1 MDDAILTLFIIVFL
15 VGIYIG
21 CRICSGNEK
30 NSRAE
35 DPSDKAPPALLSEN
49 ARLTQSL
56 QYRCSENQRLEQEN
70 EQLRLRIKQYN
81 EETDKTVSLQ
91 NLIEATQQA
100 QHCLEEKQLCFERV
114 VEEHKQNY
122 PWFSGLISDI
132 EYAYDEK
139 TVKFLREKK
148 RPALRAADSVQK
160 IATEK
165 RELLA
170 QNKMLQYQLNYYEA
184 VFPWL
189 EEFKEI
195 DPKEAYE
202 LVQVSE
208 VAEENSEYD
217 RLRNWLSPEE
227 YSSLSTA
234 EKLQLALDRY
244 NRREKTNWQI
254 GIEYERFVGYEYE
267 QRGFRVSY
275 IGALNGVEDM
285 GRDLIAR
292 SPTEVLIIQCKRW
305 AQEKT
310 IHEKHIFQLYG
321 TVVLYQLQSK
331 VPVRGVFVTTTKL
344 SSVASDC
351 ADYLKIEVIEN
362 HSLSSYP
369 QIKCNVSTAT
379 GEKIY
384 HLPFDLQYDRT
395 MLNPEDGDFYVATV
409 KEAEEAGFRHAYR
422 WHSE

>member
-1 MDDAILTLFIIVFL
+1 MEELVDQAKTVMDTIGFLIGVLFF
-15 VGIYIG
+15 GSIYYSSFK
-21 CRICSGNEK
+21 RRADEK
-30 NSRAE
+30 KEQKRKLKEEYDSI
-35 DPSDKAPPALLSEN
+35 SH
-49 ARLTQSL
+49 SL
-56 QYRCSENQRLEQEN
+56 QEKKQQLKNVEILLNQ
-70 EQLRLRIKQYN
+70 KQ
-81 EETDKTVSLQ
+81 S
-91 NLIEATQQA
+91 
-100 QHCLEEKQLCFERV
+100 CFEHV
-114 VEEHKQNY
+114 VNEHKQNY
-122 PWFSGLISDI
+122 PWFAGLISDI
-132 EYAYDEK
+132 EYVYDEK
-139 TVKFLREKK
+139 TSQYLREKS
-148 RPALRAADSVQK
+148 RPALKAADNVQRL
-160 IATEK
+160 ATEK

-189 EEFKEI
+189 EEFKEL
-195 DPKEAYE
+195 DPKEAYD
-202 LVQVSE
+202 LVQDSD
-208 VAEENSEYD
+208 ADEESSEYT

-227 YSSLSTA
+227 YNALSTA
-234 EKLQLALDRY
+234 DKLQLALDRY

-267 QRGFRVSY
+267 QKGFRVSY

-344 SSVASDC
+344 SSVASAC
-351 ADYLKIEVIEN
+351 ADYLQIKVIEK
-362 HSLSSYP
+362 HPLLSYP
-369 QIKCNVSTAT
+369 QIKCNVSSAT

-384 HLPFDLQYDRT
+384 YLPFDLQYDRT